1 MPCLQAMP
9 PVVLL
14 EQHPL
19 QARQRGHVQM
29 GIPEMIGCAL
39 SHLIPDLPDL
49 RVIQP
54 EIPAA
59 ELLHHRDSVNLF
71 IFLHPLDVPER
82 VVQRHAVSPQPVPH
96 DLRVRHVRIVQVAA
110 LAQDDKI
117 GWDVLAAQGIG
128 DDVAALQSA
137 PAAAAPAPLVGLREI
152 DAQAAFICVP
162 RPISA
167 QFQGWSFGSVF
178 SP

>member
-29 GIPEMIGCAL
+29 GIPEIIGCAL

-59 ELLHHRDSVNLF
+59 ELLHHRDTVDLLYSSIPWMSQN
-71 IFLHPLDVPER
+71 
-82 VVQRHAVSPQPVPH
+82 VSYSGT
-96 DLRVRHVRIVQVAA
+96 L
-110 LAQDDKI
+110 
-117 GWDVLAAQGIG
+117 
-128 DDVAALQSA
+128 
-137 PAAAAPAPLVGLREI
+137 
-152 DAQAAFICVP
+152 
-162 RPISA
+162 
-167 QFQGWSFGSVF
+167 
-178 SP
+178 